1 MAELLKTNMYVDIH
15 YSIEE
20 GSSSMHYSIHV
31 YHRRWIKT
39 EGKASIL
46 PSSLYS
52 LHPFLLKI
60 ILVVKIYR

>member
-31 YHRRWIKT
+31 
-39 EGKASIL
+39 
-46 PSSLYS
+46 
-52 LHPFLLKI
+52 
-60 ILVVKIYR
+60 